1 VSSRISRSIGAKL
14 FAVVLTVLLLTL
26 AALGV
31 ATIRLQRKAFE
42 RARYASAERLSDIIL
57 RSTSYYMLRNDRVA
71 LEHIIATIGRDPG
84 IANLRIIDPHGRV
97 AFSAKRPVPAGR
109 TLGIRTSIPN
119 SPTCATAACHAHP
132 ASQQT
137 LGRLDLD
144 LSLAAADAEVHR
156 TTVQFISYSGATILI
171 TLAAIAVV
179 VWRIVHKPVQRLRAA
194 TERLAQGEL
203 DIELPVGSGDEIG
216 RLARSFSTMRD
227 EITAWTNT
235 LEKRVE
241 QATAELRAAQD
252 QMIQAEKLASLG
264 KLAAVVAHEI
274 NNPLSGVLTYAKLLR
289 KWIERGDGAQHDADM
304 RDALQLIESETRRC
318 GEIVR
323 NLLTFARVTPMNVT
337 DVDVDA
343 VIRQCIKLVEHKLQL
358 GNITADLR
366 LAENLPAVRGDV
378 GQVEQLLL
386 ALIMNAIEAMPRE
399 GNLRIVTTAE
409 EGSVVIIVEDDGV
422 GIPPELLP
430 RLFDPFV
437 TTKEDGKG
445 TGLGL
450 AISRSIIDRHR
461 GKIEV
466 KSEVGRGT
474 AFIIRLPAAA
484 VVEAVA

>member
-1 VSSRISRSIGAKL
+1 MPRISRSIGAKL

-31 ATIRLQRKAFE
+31 ATVRLQRKAFE
-42 RARYASAERLSDIIL
+42 RARYASAERVSEVI
-57 RSTSYYMLRNDRVA
+57 RSSTRYYMLRNDRVA
-71 LEHIIATIGRDPG
+71 LQHIIETIGSDPG
-84 IANLRIIDPHGRV
+84 IVNLSITDPSGRV
-97 AFSAKRPVPAGR
+97 AFFAKHEAPEGR
-109 TLGIRTSIPN
+109 TLGIKTSIPN
-119 SPTCATAACHAHP
+119 SPTCASAACHAHP
-132 ASQQT
+132 ASQQVLGT
-137 LGRLDLD
+137 LNLD
-144 LSLAAADAEVHR
+144 LSLKQADAEVHR
-156 TTVQFISYSGATILI
+156 TSVQFIAYSAATIVV
-171 TLAAIAVV
+171 TLLAIALV
-179 VWRIVHKPVQRLRAA
+179 VWRIVHKPVQRLRVA
-194 TERLAQGEL
+194 TERLAQWGL
-203 DIELPVGSGDEIG
+203 DIDLPIDSGDELG
-216 RLARSFSTMRD
+216 MLANSFNKMRR
-227 EITAWTNT
+227 EVTA
-235 LEKRVE
+235 RVE
-241 QATAELRAAQD
+241 QAT
-252 QMIQAEKLASLG
+252 KLAALG

-289 KWIERGDGAQHDADM
+289 KWIERGDSAQHDAEM

-337 DVDVDA
+337 EVDVNS

-358 GNITADLR
+358 GCITPDLQ
-366 LAENLPAVRGDV
+366 LGDHLPAVRGDT

-386 ALIMNAIEAMPRE
+386 ALIVNAIEAMPRE
-399 GNLRIVTTAE
+399 GNLRIVTAPA
-409 EGSVVIIVEDDGV
+409 EGSVVISVEDDGV

-450 AISRSIIDRHR
+450 AICRSIIDRHR

-474 AFIIRLPAAA
+474 TFTIALPAAA